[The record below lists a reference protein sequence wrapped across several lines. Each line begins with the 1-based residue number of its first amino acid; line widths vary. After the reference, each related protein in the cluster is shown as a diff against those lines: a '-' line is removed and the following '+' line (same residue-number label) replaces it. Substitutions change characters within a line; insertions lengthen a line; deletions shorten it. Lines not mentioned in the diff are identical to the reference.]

1 LEIHWVHVEGISEQQ
16 RAVTEDR
23 LRRLAGEQDDLIDVR
38 IAGRKSGHHRHG
50 DQEIHIACQ
59 ARGKEIVASRTR
71 ADLGMA
77 LDEALDAFEREVHE
91 LRRRRRDRR
100 EARPPEP
107 PHLGIVDRV
116 FREQGYGFVITDAGE
131 RVYFHRNAVNLGL
144 NFETLEEGQRVG
156 LNFEPGDKG
165 LQATAL
171 VAAPP
176 DAPSP

>member
-16 RAVTEDR
+16 RLVTEER
-23 LRRLAGEQDDLIDVR
+23 IRRLGEGNDDLIDVR
-38 IAGRKSGHHRHG
+38 IAGRTSGHHRHG

-71 ADLGMA
+71 ADLGLA

-100 EARPPEP
+100 EARPPLP
-107 PHLGIVDRV
+107 PHLGIIDRV

-131 RVYFHRNAVNLGL
+131 RVYFHRNAVNMGL
-144 NFETLEEGQRVG
+144 DFERLEEGQRVG
-156 LNFEPGDKG
+156 LNFEPGEKG